1 MDMKLLENK
10 NKFQEELRI
19 LELWLKSEE
28 GRKTIKESQEKSD
41 EVCKIIEQMNYIDYV
56 TLNRSF
62 TI

>member
-1 MDMKLLENK
+1 MDMKLLENN